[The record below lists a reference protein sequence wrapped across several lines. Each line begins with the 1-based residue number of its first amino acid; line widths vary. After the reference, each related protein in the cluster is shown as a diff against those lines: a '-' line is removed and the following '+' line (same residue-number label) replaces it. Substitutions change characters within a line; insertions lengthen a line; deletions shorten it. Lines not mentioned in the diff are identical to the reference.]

1 MSHARSEAAIAP
13 AVDRWVPVAVFAA
26 LPTLGLAAGPS
37 YAALIFGL
45 AAVQVLGDLA
55 LGRGLPTI
63 DRSAMALAGGFLVL
77 CWASIAWSVAP
88 TDSLHAAVQETAI
101 LLLVLLVCA
110 PRRDVDRL
118 ADTVFPVM
126 LVACLVGVALAGLDM
141 SSGFRLESL
150 VSGKPGLASATKYNR
165 GLDYLA
171 LIVWPV
177 LGYAVGRRW
186 WGRAGLL
193 LLAVLAGEAIG
204 LSLAGRVAA
213 VAGLTV
219 LLLAWAFPRL
229 LPACLAVGTGIF
241 AVGLPFLLH
250 VLAARRAALVPY
262 LKTSG
267 VHRLEISDYM
277 TARVFE
283 RPLLGWGL
291 LSAKSVPIHPAE
303 LAQYTYV
310 DPQGVYPHNQWLE
323 LWVELGA
330 VGAAF
335 GLAFA
340 GLVLWRIRLL
350 PEAVRPF
357 AYATFAAAMAV
368 ACVNY
373 EITTDSWW
381 AALGAS
387 VVLFALLGRDVA
399 SRSRSGQGA

>member
-1 MSHARSEAAIAP
+1 MANARPAAIVP
-13 AVDRWVPVAVFAA
+13 VIDRWVPVAVFAA

-37 YAALIFGL
+37 YAALVFGL
-45 AAVQVLGDLA
+45 AVVQLLGDLA
-55 LGRGLPTI
+55 IGRGLPAI
-63 DRSAMALAGGFLVL
+63 DRALMALAGGFLVL
-77 CWASIAWSVAP
+77 CWASVAWSVAP
-88 TDSLHAAVQETAI
+88 PDSLRAAGQETAI
-101 LLLVLLVCA
+101 LLLVLIVCRSR
-110 PRRDVDRL
+110 PD
-118 ADTVFPVM
+118 ADLRTATVFPIM
-126 LVACLVGVALAGLDM
+126 LAACLVGVALAGLDI

-177 LGYAVGRRW
+177 LGYAVWRRW
-186 WGRAGLL
+186 WWRGGLL
-193 LLAVLAGEAIG
+193 LLAVFAAQAIG

-213 VAGLTV
+213 MAGLVV
-219 LLLAWAFPRL
+219 LIVAWVLPRL
-229 LPACLAVGTGIF
+229 LPVCLAVGTSVF
-241 AVGLPFLLH
+241 VAGLPFVLRAVAAH
-250 VLAARRAALVPY
+250 RAVLAPY

-303 LAQYTYV
+303 LAQYLHV
-310 DPQGVYPHNQWLE
+310 DPKGVYPHNQWLE

-335 GLAFA
+335 GLALA

-387 VVLFALLGRDVA
+387 VVLFGLLGRCVGN
-399 SRSRSGQGA
+399 RSPDGRAA